1 MTRALDFKEEP
12 PTIAYLDPSF
22 LVNLLLSDAKFH
34 KEVKEYSQ
42 RLKKKGTILILSHL
56 GLDEIWFALLKAF
69 AVRDYGLKRGF
80 RKLTEDPETVKKYVE
95 DIEKATT
102 VILEL
107 PRLFVVE
114 VTFERALG
122 SLEFVKK
129 YGLLPRDALHAYTTL
144 AAGIHAMITTDAD
157 FARVEELSVYTCNPK
172 ALQR

>member
-1 MTRALDFKEEP
+1 MTRALDFREEP

-34 KEVKEYSQ
+34 NEAKEYSR
-42 RLKKKGTILILSHL
+42 RLKEKGTILILSNL

-69 AVRDYGLKRGF
+69 AIRDHGPKKGF
-80 RKLTEDPETVKKYVE
+80 RKLTEDPETVKKYSK

-102 VILEL
+102 AILEL
-107 PRLFVVE
+107 PHLFMVE
-114 VTFERALG
+114 ITFERSLG

-129 YGLLPRDALHAYTTL
+129 YGLLPRDALHAYTAL
-144 AAGIHAMITTDAD
+144 AAGINTIITTDAD
-157 FARVEELSVYTCNPK
+157 FARVEELTVHTCNPK